1 MHAPDEFMK
10 RAAECERMAKVT
22 CDPQSKATWRRMA
35 ERWTLCAKL
44 ATRDILAA
52 TATGS
57 EANRDRKPAH
67 PRWAHH

>member
-52 TATGS
+52 TAMGS
-57 EANRDRKPAH
+57 EANRHRKPT
-67 PRWAHH
+67 PPLHH